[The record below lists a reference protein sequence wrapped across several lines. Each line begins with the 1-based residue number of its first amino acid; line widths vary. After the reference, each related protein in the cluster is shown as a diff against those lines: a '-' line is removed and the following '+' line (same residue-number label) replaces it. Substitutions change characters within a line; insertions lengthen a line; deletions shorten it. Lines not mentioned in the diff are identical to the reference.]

1 MVKEL
6 VFHLNSNT
14 EVETLIDR
22 FEERVSLRKASIEDS
37 FGYSLRNDDRSLEIQ
52 IIPKKGGEHFDI
64 IVRTW
69 NDDHE
74 LLSKQI
80 FGEPKR
86 ETMKDASILDVAEF
100 IAELP
105 QEKSEDEIKD
115 LLKVKFDLTEEKIS
129 YFIDMILKQGSR
141 DNARQYLRNAAE
153 RFQKT

>member
-6 VFHLNSNT
+6 IFHLNSNT
-14 EVETLIDR
+14 EVETLLDR
-22 FEERVSLRKASIEDS
+22 FEEKVSLRKASLEDS

-52 IIPKKGGEHFDI
+52 VLPKKGGEHYDV

-74 LLSKQI
+74 VLSKQI
-80 FGEPKR
+80 FGEPTR
-86 ETMKDASILDVAEF
+86 ETMNDASILDVAEF

-105 QEKSEDEIKD
+105 QDQSEDEIKV
-115 LLKVKFDLTEEKIS
+115 LLKDKFDLTDDKIQ

-141 DNARQYLRNAAE
+141 VNAREYLKNAAN
-153 RFQKT
+153 RFQ